1 MMLERA
7 LVKLLGYGV
16 FWSRH
21 SRSRFRA
28 NALEWILSVENFI
41 FHSSLTPVP
50 RSEGERLVER
60 RVSIFRIPVSIR
72 RRQRTKYRVALLVDE
87 FFGGWDTAIGG
98 YGALARKYIC
108 RFIPNDDIQIDV
120 LLNIHGG
127 VGTEHKVVDQTTLY
141 RLPHHPVERHRWLDQ
156 QAYNLYL
163 SIEMTEPSFR
173 ILDGYQLK
181 APLLY
186 WIQDPRDL
194 SMYHLRLKTVNRIRD
209 ADWAYIK
216 EVTPWIHELIRQK
229 RLSFISQ
236 GESLSAIAR
245 EMYYIPDRI
254 PIADIPNPIEID
266 FKYELNVPPKENKI
280 IFLGRL
286 EAQKRV
292 WIVCELAKAMPHYEF
307 YILGATGKGRDE
319 AANAKTLEPYRNPDG
334 TSKIRNLHFT
344 GHVDGNIKNHH
355 IKTAK
360 LMLNTSIWE
369 GIPVSWLEALSYGT
383 LIVSAFDRDSIVE
396 RFGTFVGE
404 VMGDG
409 TEEADIKRF
418 TATIDYWMRHD
429 SERNATAR
437 KAIEFV
443 QNRHSIAAF
452 TNKMRTSILK
462 EIQWQVDSA
471 PVTKAPRS
479 AVAIAKHL
487 SR

>member
-1 MMLERA
+1 MKTIPFLFA
-7 LVKLLGYGV
+7 QFVSSANVVLASIFVKVLGYGI
-16 FWSRH
+16 FWNGPARA
-21 SRSRFRA
+21 RFREL
-28 NALEWILSVENFI
+28 ALGHILSIEKFFFCSTLI
-41 FHSSLTPVP
+41 TVP
-50 RSEGERLVER
+50 KSEGERLLEQR
-60 RVSIFRIPVSIR
+60 ISIFGIPIFSR
-72 RRQRTKYRVALLVDE
+72 RRQRTKYCVALLVDE

-127 VGTEHKVVDQTTLY
+127 MRTQHEVVDQTTLY
-141 RLPHHPVERHRWLDQ
+141 RLPHHPAERHCWLDQ

-181 APLLY
+181 VPLLY

-194 SMYHLRLKTVNRIRD
+194 SMYQLRLRTVNRIRD
-209 ADWAYIK
+209 GDWAYIK
-216 EVTPWIHELIRQK
+216 EVSPWIHELLRQK

-236 GESLSAIAR
+236 GDSLSAIGR
-245 EMYYIPDRI
+245 EMYHIPDRV
-254 PIADIPNPIEID
+254 PIADLPNPVEID

-292 WIVCELAKAMPHYEF
+292 WIVCEIAKAMPHYEF
-307 YILGATGKGRDE
+307 YILGATGTGRDE

-334 TSKIRNLHFT
+334 SSKIANLHFT
-344 GHVDGNIKNHH
+344 GHVDGNVKNHH

-360 LMLNTSIWE
+360 LMLNTSFWE

-383 LIVSAFDRDSIVE
+383 LIVSAFDRDNMVE

-409 TEEADIKRF
+409 TDETDIKRF
-418 TATIDYWMRHD
+418 TAAIEYWMRHD
-429 SERNATAR
+429 SERNATAQ

-443 QNRHSIAAF
+443 RNRHSIAAF
-452 TNKMRTSILK
+452 TNKMRTLILK
-462 EIQWQVDSA
+462 EIQ
-471 PVTKAPRS
+471 
-479 AVAIAKHL
+479 
-487 SR
+487 

>member
-1 MMLERA
+1 MLERA
-7 LVKLLGYGV
+7 LIKLLGYGV

-21 SRSRFRA
+21 SRNRFRA
-28 NALEWILSVENFI
+28 KALGWILSVENFI
-41 FHSSLTPVP
+41 VHSSLTPVS
-50 RSEGERLVER
+50 RSQGERLVER
-60 RVSIFRIPVSIR
+60 RVSIFRIPVFIR

-108 RFIPNDDIQIDV
+108 RFIPNDDIQVDV

-127 VGTEHKVVDQTTLY
+127 VGTQHKVVDQTTLY

-181 APLLY
+181 VPLLY

-194 SMYHLRLKTVNRIRD
+194 SMYQSRLRTVNRIRD
-209 ADWAYIK
+209 GDWAYIK
-216 EVTPWIHELIRQK
+216 EVSPWIDELIRQK

-236 GESLSAIAR
+236 GESLSVIAR
-245 EMYYIPDRI
+245 EMYQIPDRI
-254 PIADIPNPIEID
+254 PIADMPNPIEID
-266 FKYELNVPPKENKI
+266 FKYELNVPPKEDKI

-360 LMLNTSIWE
+360 LVLNTSIWE

-383 LIVSAFDRDSIVE
+383 LIVSAFDRDNIVE

-404 VMGDG
+404 VMGNG
-409 TEEADIKRF
+409 TDEADIKKF
-418 TATIDYWMRHD
+418 TAAIDYWIRHD
-429 SERNATAR
+429 SERNATAQ
-437 KAIEFV
+437 KAIKFV

-462 EIQWQVDSA
+462 EIEWQVDSA
-471 PVTKAPRS
+471 PASKAHRS
-479 AVAIAKHL
+479 AIVIPKHP

>member
-1 MMLERA
+1 MLEPA

-21 SRSRFRA
+21 SRNRFRA
-28 NALEWILSVENFI
+28 NALGWILSVENFI
-41 FHSSLTPVP
+41 VHSSLKPVP
-50 RSEGERLVER
+50 RSEGERLIER
-60 RVSIFRIPVSIR
+60 RVSIFRIPVFIR
-72 RRQRTKYRVALLVDE
+72 RRQRAKYRVALVVDE

-108 RFIPNDDIQIDV
+108 RFIPNDDIQID
-120 LLNIHGG
+120 LLLDIQGG
-127 VGTEHKVVDQTTLY
+127 MGTQQKVVDQTTLY
-141 RLPHHPVERHRWLDQ
+141 RLPHHPAERHRWLDQ

-181 APLLY
+181 VPLLY

-194 SMYHLRLKTVNRIRD
+194 SMYQSRLRTVNRIRD
-209 ADWAYIK
+209 GDWAYIK
-216 EVTPWIHELIRQK
+216 EVSPWIHELIRQK

-245 EMYYIPDRI
+245 EMYHIPDRV
-254 PIADIPNPIEID
+254 PIADMPNPIEID

-292 WIVCELAKAMPHYEF
+292 WIVCELAKAMPLYEF

-334 TSKIRNLHFT
+334 SSKIRNLHFT
-344 GHVDGNIKNHH
+344 GHVDGNVKNHH

-360 LMLNTSIWE
+360 LVLNTSIWE

-383 LIVSAFDRDSIVE
+383 LIVSAFDRDRIVD

-409 TEEADIKRF
+409 TDEASLEKLR
-418 TATIDYWMRHD
+418 TAVEYWMTHD
-429 SERNATAR
+429 GERNAIAQ
-437 KAIEFV
+437 KAIGFV
-443 QNRHSIAAF
+443 HSRHSIPAF
-452 TNKMRTSILK
+452 VTNMRTAILK
-462 EIQWQVDSA
+462 EI
-471 PVTKAPRS
+471 
-479 AVAIAKHL
+479 L
-487 SR
+487 Y